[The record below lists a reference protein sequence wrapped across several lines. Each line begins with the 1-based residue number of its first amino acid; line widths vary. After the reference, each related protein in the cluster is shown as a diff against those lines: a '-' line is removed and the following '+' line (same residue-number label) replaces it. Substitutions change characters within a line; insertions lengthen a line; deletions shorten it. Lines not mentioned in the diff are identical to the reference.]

1 MMIESN
7 TRFYKQTIVYIYQD
21 TARKSDNSTK
31 NYKRGLRME
40 RWKPG
45 GERLSST
52 TRQKK
57 DIVLRVC
64 VCVLCQCK
72 IEKKTSLKRS
82 R

>member
-40 RWKPG
+40 RCKPG

-52 TRQKK
+52 TRQKRNC
-57 DIVLRVC
+57 VARVC
-64 VCVLCQCK
+64 VFCV
-72 IEKKTSLKRS
+72 SA
-82 R
+82 